1 MKESGSHSIL
11 HTGNHRIRTLKTV
24 LAILAAAVVVC
35 GALAGCGTSAS
46 SSGGSTGSASG
57 GGSGT
62 EPQKQEAAAAEENAE
77 KSTGAA
83 DAAAGISGEN
93 AAPDHNAAVDTPLR
107 EMNVVLDWY
116 PNAIHAFLY
125 AAIERGY
132 FAEEGLDVK
141 IRFPANDNDAI
152 ALVAAGKAEIGLYY
166 QQDTIQAAVNQKAP
180 VKSIGA
186 VCQTPLNVILSL
198 KEKNINTPSDFVGRT
213 VGYGGTA
220 LSEAMVE
227 AIMENVGADPSSVN
241 MQNVGFDLMSSM
253 TTGQVDA
260 TIGCLVNHEVP
271 QLEEEGFEVSWF
283 QLTDYGMPNFYEL
296 VFLANDKMIEEEP
309 ETLQAFLRACGR
321 GFDDFRDD
329 TDAVLNI
336 LLSNQN
342 EENFPLS
349 PAVEA
354 KSAAVLLPRME
365 TEDAPFMTQ
374 TAENWQENIQWMY
387 DRGLISR
394 IPEVH
399 EVMVDLLP
407 SASAE

>member
-1 MKESGSHSIL
+1 MSKMNFKKTI
-11 HTGNHRIRTLKTV
+11 TGTARRAAALLTAAV
-24 LAILAAAVVVC
+24 LAVSII
-35 GALAGCGTSAS
+35 GCGGSAGGS
-46 SSGGSTGSASG
+46 SSGSAGKADASAQTAG
-57 GGSGT
+57 GGT
-62 EPQKQEAAAAEENAE
+62 EAAAGAEGEKAE
-77 KSTGAA
+77 GTAQTAEDK
-83 DAAAGISGEN
+83 
-93 AAPDHNAAVDTPLR
+93 PLR

-125 AAIERGY
+125 DAIEKGY
-132 FAEEGLDVK
+132 FQEEGRDVK

-152 ALVAAGKAEIGLYY
+152 ALVAAGKAEIGLFY
-166 QQDTIQAAVNQKAP
+166 QQDTIQAVVNQGAGI
-180 VKSIGA
+180 KSIGA

-198 KEKNINTPSDFVGRT
+198 KEKNVNSPKDFVGKT

-227 AIMENVGADPSSVN
+227 AIMENVGEDPKSTN
-241 MQNVGFDLMSSM
+241 LQNVGFDLMSSM

-271 QLEEEGFEVSWF
+271 QMEEEGFEVSWF

-309 ETLQAFLRACGR
+309 ETLRGFMRACAK
-321 GFDDFRDD
+321 GFDDFQTD
-329 TDAVLNI
+329 TDGVLDI

-349 PAVEA
+349 PTVEA
-354 KSAAVLLPRME
+354 KSAEVLLPRME

-374 TAENWQENIQWMY
+374 TEENWKENIDWMKEH
-387 DRGLISR
+387 GLIER
-394 IPEVH
+394 VPEVS
-399 EVMVDLLP
+399 EVMTTEFMP
-407 SASAE
+407 

>member
-1 MKESGSHSIL
+1 MSKMNIKKTI
-11 HTGNHRIRTLKTV
+11 TGTARRAAALLTAAV
-24 LAILAAAVVVC
+24 LAISII
-35 GALAGCGTSAS
+35 GCGGSA
-46 SSGGSTGSASG
+46 GGSTSGSEGKADASAQTAG
-57 GGSGT
+57 GGT
-62 EPQKQEAAAAEENAE
+62 EAAAGAEGEQAE
-77 KSTGAA
+77 GTAQTAEDK
-83 DAAAGISGEN
+83 
-93 AAPDHNAAVDTPLR
+93 PLR

-125 AAIERGY
+125 DAIEKGY
-132 FAEEGLDVK
+132 FQEEGLDVK

-152 ALVAAGKAEIGLYY
+152 ALVAAGKAEIGLFY
-166 QQDTIQAAVNQKAP
+166 QQDTIQAVVNQGAGI
-180 VKSIGA
+180 KSIGA

-198 KEKNINTPSDFVGRT
+198 KEKNVNSPKDFVGKT

-227 AIMENVGADPSSVN
+227 AIMENVGEDPKSTN
-241 MQNVGFDLMSSM
+241 LQNVGFDLMSSM

-271 QLEEEGFEVSWF
+271 QMEEEGFEVSWF

-309 ETLQAFLRACGR
+309 ETLRGFMRACAK
-321 GFDDFRDD
+321 GFDDFQAD
-329 TDAVLNI
+329 TDGVLDI

-349 PAVEA
+349 PTVEA
-354 KSAAVLLPRME
+354 KSAEVLLPRME

-374 TAENWQENIQWMY
+374 TEENWKENIAWMKEH
-387 DRGLISR
+387 GLIER
-394 IPEVH
+394 VPEVS
-399 EVMVDLLP
+399 EVMTTEFMP
-407 SASAE
+407 